1 MFYVQILVFHDCGPI
16 VFFFSYKITASID
29 FLFTFLKKIMCVQ
42 LNKKNNHFR
51 NSNFYLF
58 FYENRKKIE
67 LEKQYAKIK

>member
-1 MFYVQILVFHDCGPI
+1 
-16 VFFFSYKITASID
+16 
-29 FLFTFLKKIMCVQ
+29 MCVQ

-58 FYENRKKIE
+58 LMRIGKKIE

>member
-1 MFYVQILVFHDCGPI
+1 
-16 VFFFSYKITASID
+16 
-29 FLFTFLKKIMCVQ
+29 MCVQ

>member
-16 VFFFSYKITASID
+16 VFFSYKITASID
-29 FLFTFLKKIMCVQ
+29 FLFTFKKIMCVQ

>member
-1 MFYVQILVFHDCGPI
+1 
-16 VFFFSYKITASID
+16 
-29 FLFTFLKKIMCVQ
+29 MCVQ

-58 FYENRKKIE
+58 FYENRKKKIE